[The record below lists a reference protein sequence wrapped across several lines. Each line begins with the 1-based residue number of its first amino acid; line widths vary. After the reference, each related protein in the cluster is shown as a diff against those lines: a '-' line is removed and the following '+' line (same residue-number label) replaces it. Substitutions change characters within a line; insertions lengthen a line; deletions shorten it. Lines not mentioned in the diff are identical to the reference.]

1 MPRRVLVVDDEMQ
14 IREILRAYLA
24 AEGFLVQEAATGA
37 QALHLLATEPPD
49 LVLLDIGLPDIDGL
63 EVLRTLR
70 KTSDVYVVLVTARAE
85 EIDTILGLGV
95 GADDY
100 VTKPFSPREV
110 VARVKAVLRRG
121 RSDAPTRSVAGA
133 AGSAAAGAGGAGRS
147 TADPD
152 VLLFDRVS
160 VDIARREA
168 RVGGI
173 PAVLTALEFDLLV
186 ALAGS
191 PGRVFSRAQL
201 LEKVWGYDFFG
212 DERVVDVH
220 IRGMRKALGDD
231 AAAPRMIG
239 TVRSVGYKFLLDPV
253 EGPGPGGGAS

>member
-1 MPRRVLVVDDEMQ
+1 MARVLVVDDEPQ
-14 IREILRAYLA
+14 IRAILRAYLS
-24 AEGFLVQEAATGA
+24 AEGFQVQEAATGA

-49 LVLLDIGLPDIDGL
+49 LVLLDIGLPDLDGL

-70 KTSDVYVVLVTARAE
+70 KTSDTYVVLVTARAE
-85 EIDTILGLGV
+85 EVDKLIGLGV

-110 VARVKAVLRRG
+110 VARVKAVLRR
-121 RSDAPTRSVAGA
+121 TRPIGPA
-133 AGSAAAGAGGAGRS
+133 A
-147 TADPD
+147 TDPGDTD
-152 VLLFDRVS
+152 VLHFDSVS
-160 VDIARREA
+160 VDTGRREV

-186 ALAGS
+186 ALAES

-231 AAAPRMIG
+231 ATAPRLIG
-239 TVRSVGYKFLLDPV
+239 TVRSVGYKFLLDPIDRLTT
-253 EGPGPGGGAS
+253 EGAS

>member
-14 IREILRAYLA
+14 IRDPARYLA

-37 QALHLLATEPPD
+37 QALHLLATEPAD

-100 VTKPFSPREV
+100 VTKPFSPGRSSPGSRPCCAGPVRMIRPAQRQGPWRPERERLV
-110 VARVKAVLRRG
+110 DRPPTRTSCSSTGSASTSPGVRRG
-121 RSDAPTRSVAGA
+121 WAAYRLCSPHWSSTCSSRSPARRGGVLTRPA
-133 AGSAAAGAGGAGRS
+133 AGEG
-147 TADPD
+147 
-152 VLLFDRVS
+152 L
-160 VDIARREA
+160 
-168 RVGGI
+168 
-173 PAVLTALEFDLLV
+173 
-186 ALAGS
+186 
-191 PGRVFSRAQL
+191 
-201 LEKVWGYDFFG
+201 GYDFFG

-220 IRGMRKALGDD
+220 IRGCARPSATTR
-231 AAAPRMIG
+231 PRH
-239 TVRSVGYKFLLDPV
+239 
-253 EGPGPGGGAS
+253 

>member
-1 MPRRVLVVDDEMQ
+1 MARVLVVDDEPQ
-14 IREILRAYLA
+14 IRAILRAYLS
-24 AEGFLVQEAATGA
+24 AEGFQVQEAATGA

-49 LVLLDIGLPDIDGL
+49 LVLLDIGLPDLDGL

-70 KTSDVYVVLVTARAE
+70 KTSDTYVVLVTARAE
-85 EIDTILGLGV
+85 EVDKFIGLGV

-110 VARVKAVLRRG
+110 VARVKAVLRR
-121 RSDAPTRSVAGA
+121 TRPLGPA
-133 AGSAAAGAGGAGRS
+133 A
-147 TADPD
+147 TDPGDTD
-152 VLLFDRVS
+152 VLHFDSVS
-160 VDIARREA
+160 VDTGRREV

-173 PAVLTALEFDLLV
+173 PAILTALEFDLLV
-186 ALAGS
+186 ALAES

-231 AAAPRMIG
+231 ATAPRLIG
-239 TVRSVGYKFLLDPV
+239 TVRSVGYKFLLDPIDRLTT
-253 EGPGPGGGAS
+253 EGAS

>member
-1 MPRRVLVVDDEMQ
+1 MARVLVVDDEPQ
-14 IREILRAYLA
+14 IRAILRAYLS
-24 AEGFLVQEAATGA
+24 AEGFQVQEAATGA

-49 LVLLDIGLPDIDGL
+49 LVLLDIGLPDLDGL

-70 KTSDVYVVLVTARAE
+70 KTSDTYVVLVTARAE
-85 EIDTILGLGV
+85 EVDKLIGLGV

-110 VARVKAVLRRG
+110 VARVKAVLRR
-121 RSDAPTRSVAGA
+121 TRPIGPA
-133 AGSAAAGAGGAGRS
+133 ATDPGG
-147 TADPD
+147 PD
-152 VLLFDRVS
+152 VLHFDSVS
-160 VDIARREA
+160 VDTGRREV

-173 PAVLTALEFDLLV
+173 PAILTALEFDLLV
-186 ALAGS
+186 ALAES

-231 AAAPRMIG
+231 ATAPRLIG
-239 TVRSVGYKFLLDPV
+239 TVRSVGYKFLLDPIDRLTT
-253 EGPGPGGGAS
+253 EGAS